1 MAAKSGQTVDLTTLP
16 VQQLN
21 QLSQQLDQ
29 EVEFFTNSMNQLK
42 LAQGKFV
49 ESQECLNKATPDN
62 LNKDILVPLTS
73 SMYVPGEL
81 SDVQNVLVDIGTG
94 YYVEMTV
101 KIHLQGKDYFREDYF
116 KRKVEFL
123 TKQIEK
129 IQPIMQE
136 KYRMKQ
142 AVLEVIQLK
151 VQAQIAAQQQAGNAP
166 KA

>member
-16 VQQLN
+16 IQQLN

-81 SDVQNVLVDIGTG
+81 SDVENVLVDIGTG
-94 YYVEMTV
+94 YYVEMT
-101 KIHLQGKDYFREDYF
+101 IDQGKDYF

>member
-16 VQQLN
+16 IQQLN

-94 YYVEMTV
+94 YYVEMT
-101 KIHLQGKDYFREDYF
+101 IDQGKDYF

-151 VQAQIAAQQQAGNAP
+151 VQAQIAAQQQASTAA
-166 KA
+166 KS

>member
-16 VQQLN
+16 IQQLN

-29 EVEFFTNSMNQLK
+29 SFFTNSMNQLK

-94 YYVEMTV
+94 YYVEMT
-101 KIHLQGKDYFREDYF
+101 IDQGKDYF

-151 VQAQIAAQQQAGNAP
+151 VQAQIAAQQQASTAA
-166 KA
+166 KS